1 MDRLPQTLAVV
12 GGSLI
17 GSEYASTFA
26 ALGTRVYLIDGHGIL
41 LPFLNAEVSRAL
53 AAAMERTGIAFH
65 WNERVVACM
74 ADGGDKIMFK
84 LSSGESLIVDAV
96 LVAAGR
102 RSNTESL
109 NLAAAGVTANERGAR
124 R

>member
-1 MDRLPQTLAVV
+1 
-12 GGSLI
+12 
-17 GSEYASTFA
+17 
-26 ALGTRVYLIDGHGIL
+26 
-41 LPFLNAEVSRAL
+41 
-53 AAAMERTGIAFH
+53 
-65 WNERVVACM
+65 M
-74 ADGGDKIMFK
+74 ADGGNKITLT

-109 NLAAAGVTANERGAR
+109 NLATAGVTANERGAR